1 MNRNIYKSNMQLF
14 EKSFPG
20 ISEIIENCRNSIEKE
35 TEVYFEQAA
44 DGNKIIKV
52 KKKIGNYIL
61 VGRENQLTK
70 RGSKLKNGGR

>member
-1 MNRNIYKSNMQLF
+1 MQLF

-44 DGNKIIKV
+44 DACNKNSSFYTACNI
-52 KKKIGNYIL
+52 
-61 VGRENQLTK
+61 
-70 RGSKLKNGGR
+70 

>member
-1 MNRNIYKSNMQLF
+1 MNRNIYISNMQLF

-44 DGNKIIKV
+44 D
-52 KKKIGNYIL
+52 IGPIP
-61 VGRENQLTK
+61 GMDI
-70 RGSKLKNGGR
+70 